1 MLGKNRYK
9 WPLIT
14 VIVVSAALMLVIA
27 IGFTIGFLSENP
39 DGLERVLIDYFG
51 EEWVENLKS
60 PWTPIL
66 SWITN
71 DYVAGIIGI
80 VLAIAVLMGSFY
92 LITRLK
98 KRKLAES
105 GLILEGKNN

>member
-1 MLGKNRYK
+1 MAEKGRYK

-14 VIVVSAALMLVIA
+14 IIVIVAALMLVIA

-39 DGLERVLIDYFG
+39 DGLERVLIDYYG
-51 EEWVENLKS
+51 EEWLENLYS
-60 PWTPIL
+60 PWIPFL

-71 DYVAGIIGI
+71 DYVAGIIGT
-80 VLAIAVLMGSFY
+80 VLSIALLMGTFY

-98 KRKLAES
+98 KRKLE
-105 GLILEGKNN
+105 